1 MRSVTVAASA
11 AAALAV
17 AGLVVGS
24 PSSAA
29 AKAHDENP
37 SQVLAW
43 NEIPD
48 NRRVRLVSAVGR

>member
-1 MRSVTVAASA
+1 MRSVTFAASA

-17 AGLVVGS
+17 AGLVAGS

-37 SQVLAW
+37 
-43 NEIPD
+43 
-48 NRRVRLVSAVGR
+48 RRCWPGTRSPSKPGWP